1 MNIMFIKYFLLFV
14 FINVLLSL
22 VLLDRHIFHQITQLF
37 TKNGGEFLSTG
48 FDMEYNTKS
57 NTLHL
62 LCIRIGIVL
71 YLCFRHIANILYVI
85 ANAHKYNYPW
95 YSQLYAITVN
105 PFNTPSLDCSWF
117 GGMNV
122 AFRDLPLFTKL
133 QSKLYWND
141 LFEANE
147 APTPKIVGTI
157 HSGTVNTNTHYSEEK
172 SYIIK
177 PIVGGLG
184 NSISFFNKKSVP
196 PTGDYIIQEL
206 VIQGRT
212 KGHFRIVTLKVSNK
226 CTAVSVYMCLNAKD
240 KLASNNHAGGKCHDV
255 TLDGNVRDMNTLN
268 TEPLD
273 NYFSNKL
280 LQRAIQKATE
290 LHTTMPKDVISVGWD
305 VMLNDT
311 DYTFLEGNVPAST
324 VFQRDIMFYQKAIP
338 INRTIYTHLF
348 NHPPAA
354 M

>member
-1 MNIMFIKYFLLFV
+1 MNITFIKYGLLFV
-14 FINVLLSL
+14 VINILLSL
-22 VLLDRHIFHQITQLF
+22 VLLDRNIFNQILQLLF

-57 NTLHL
+57 NTVHL
-62 LCIRIGIVL
+62 LFIRIGIVL
-71 YLCFRHIANILYVI
+71 YLCFRHIVNILYVI
-85 ANAHKYNYPW
+85 AKAHKYNYPW
-95 YSQLYAITVN
+95 YSQLYAITAN

-117 GGMNV
+117 SGINV

-141 LFEANE
+141 LFEANK

-157 HSGTVNTNTHYSEEK
+157 HSGLVNTNTHYSEEK

-184 NSISFFNKKSVP
+184 NSISFFNKQSVP

-212 KGHFRIVTLKVSNK
+212 KGHFRIVTLKDSTK

-240 KLASNNHAGGKCHDV
+240 KLASNNHAGGKCHEV
-255 TLDGNVRDMNTLN
+255 SLDGKVRDMQRMN

-280 LQRAIQKATE
+280 LQRAIEKAIE
-290 LHTTMPKDVISVGWD
+290 LHTTMPRDVISVGWD
-305 VMLNDT
+305 VMQNDT
-311 DYTFLEGNVPAST
+311 EYTFLEGNVPAST
-324 VFQRDIMFYQKAIP
+324 VFQTDIMFYQKAIP
-338 INRTIYTHLF
+338 INRSIYNYLF
-348 NHPPAA
+348 NLN
-354 M
+354 